1 MANYIQVITTV
12 EKQAD
17 GLALARL
24 LVERHLAG
32 CVQVIGPITSV
43 YRWRGAIE
51 TTGEWL
57 CLIKSREDLYEALE
71 ATVREAH
78 PYEVPE
84 LLALPVVKG
93 NSDYLEWLDDA
104 LRQQ

>member
-24 LVERHLAG
+24 LVERRLAS
-32 CVQVIGPITSV
+32 CVQVIGPITSI
-43 YRWRGAIE
+43 YRWRGAVE
-51 TTGEWL
+51 TAGEWL
-57 CLIKSREDLYEALE
+57 CLIKTREDLYEALE
-71 ATVREAH
+71 AAVREAH

-93 NSDYLEWLDDA
+93 SKDYLEWLDDA
-104 LRQQ
+104 LKRQ

>member
-1 MANYIQVITTV
+1 MTNYIQVITTV

-17 GLALARL
+17 ALAMARL

-43 YRWRGAIE
+43 YRWRGAVE
-51 TTGEWL
+51 TSEEWL

-71 ATVREAH
+71 AAVRESH

-84 LLALPVVKG
+84 LLALPVVGG
-93 NSDYLEWLDDA
+93 NEAYLEWLDET
-104 LRQQ
+104 LKQ